1 MSLRCSIF
9 GHDYGD
15 PGVEREREEE
25 GSEVVITI
33 RETETCQRCGAV
45 QVVSENKEVTTVET
59 AADIVSDDLA
69 DASDTAETE
78 QAPGGGIPDAER
90 DAESPA
96 AESTTET
103 AKTSQ
108 MSPEPASGDD
118 AVILE
123 EDDEDR
129 GPGEWPDEKEAEP
142 AESQQSAQSGDS
154 DPEPAEWPDEPG
166 DDGDEWAPQTEPE
179 TDEGLTVERTESAVT
194 VPEGEFRCP
203 ECGFTTAVEA
213 SSLRAGDFCPDC
225 HKGALEHHLEQ

>member
-15 PGVEREREEE
+15 SGVEREREEE

-33 RETETCQRCGAV
+33 RETETCRRCGAV
-45 QVVSENKEVTTVET
+45 QVVSKNKEVTTVET
-59 AADIVSDDLA
+59 AADIVSDDLT
-69 DASDTAETE
+69 DASDTVETE
-78 QAPGGGIPDAER
+78 QSPEAGTPDAER

-103 AKTSQ
+103 AETGQKS
-108 MSPEPASGDD
+108 SEPEPGDD

-129 GPGEWPDEKEAEP
+129 LPGEWP
-142 AESQQSAQSGDS
+142 AESQQPAQSRDS
-154 DPEPAEWPDEPG
+154 DHEAAEWPDEPG
-166 DDGDEWAPQTEPE
+166 DDGDQWAPQTEPG
-179 TDEGLTVERTESAVT
+179 TDEGPTVERTESAVT
-194 VPEGEFRCP
+194 VPEGEFQCP
-203 ECGFTTAVEA
+203 RCGFTTAVEA